1 MLPGFERIESNPF
14 LDFGADPD
22 RSILLLV
29 RKATGQVT
37 AVEIERMLRGVM
49 LTLGE
54 PRGWSILFDTRE
66 AVGRSGPEFEA
77 EVARLRE
84 YMLAHHR
91 RVAVLVRSA
100 IGEMQVQRMLDKK
113 ARMLVFREV
122 EQALTFLALP

>member
-1 MLPGFERIESNPF
+1 MTEFAGHDRVRRVWTVHAALLGSTSMLEGFEKIESNEF

-22 RSILLLV
+22 RSIVLLV
-29 RKATGQVT
+29 RKATGIVS

-54 PRGWSILFDTRE
+54 PKGWSILFDTRL

-84 YMLAHHR
+84 YMLAHYR
-91 RVAVLVRSA
+91 RVA
-100 IGEMQVQRMLDKK
+100 
-113 ARMLVFREV
+113 
-122 EQALTFLALP
+122 